1 MTTARAG
8 DAAESVRTD
17 LPVSR
22 RERKKLETR
31 AALESA
37 ALRLF
42 AERGYDATTVEEI
55 ADAADVAVRTFF
67 RYFSSKQDVLFGDVA
82 RDITGRLR
90 AALVARPAAEPAV
103 VAVGAAL
110 DAMELDNDEQRRQV
124 LDRMRLMDKAPE
136 LGGTYHLLFQELHDV
151 IAGFTAERTGAGAR
165 DLYPQLVAAA
175 ATGAIKATLTVFE
188 AAPDVE
194 PLSALRVRAYAALT
208 EGLHP

>member
-1 MTTARAG
+1 MT
-8 DAAESVRTD
+8 DVV
-17 LPVSR
+17 PVNR

-31 AALESA
+31 AALEAA

-42 AERGYDATTVEEI
+42 AEQGYDATTVEEI

-82 RDITGRLR
+82 RDITGRLS
-90 AALVARPAAEPAV
+90 AALAARPAHEPAV

-151 IAGFTAERTGAGAR
+151 IAGFVADRAGAAPR

-175 ATGAIKATLTVFE
+175 ATSAVKATLTVFE
-188 AAPDVE
+188 AHPDGE
-194 PLSALRVRAYAALT
+194 PISVVRLKAYAALT
-208 EGLHP
+208 KGLLP